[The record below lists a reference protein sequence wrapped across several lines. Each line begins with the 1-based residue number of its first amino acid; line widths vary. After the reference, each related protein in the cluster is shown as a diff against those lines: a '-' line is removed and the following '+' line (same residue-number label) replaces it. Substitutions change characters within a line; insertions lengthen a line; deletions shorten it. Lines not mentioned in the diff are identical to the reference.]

1 MVKGVDDFR
10 GSLMNSIGFAMFHS
24 RGSAK
29 VWLLVVA
36 MVVVLAVGIVAAAS
50 LLAPEPPPSPE
61 PLPLPVADSEQPPV
75 VYSIVVTDEEVLPLL
90 PLEGARLHFMPGNK
104 IQVGHKSVPFQ
115 PIINCGVSEG
125 MLWFS
130 GIPSWIDLSQ
140 VGQNVDNYLS
150 RWTPAWSFTV
160 DTSMT
165 LATSTVTPGDGLF
178 TANTTPTFDWADIAD
193 ESGVRYSLEVD
204 DNGDFSSPVVANS
217 KLRSPSYTL
226 TDEEALASGDY
237 FWRVMQWGKL
247 WVIGMP
253 PWLDISRHDPKVTRL
268 PTIVSV
274 ETGDGEA
281 KISYI
286 R

>member
-1 MVKGVDDFR
+1 
-10 GSLMNSIGFAMFHS
+10 MFYS
-24 RGSAK
+24 GGSAR

-36 MVVVLAVGIVAAAS
+36 VVVLIIGIVATVR
-50 LLAPEPPPSPE
+50 LLSPEQLPPSPVE
-61 PLPLPVADSEQPPV
+61 DEEEPPV
-75 VYSIVVTDEEVLPLL
+75 VRSVVVTDEEVLPLL

-104 IQVGHKSVPFQ
+104 IQVGYKSIPIE

-130 GIPSWIDLSQ
+130 GIPSWIDLTK
-140 VGQNVDNYLS
+140 VDKNVDNYLS

-160 DTSMT
+160 DTS
-165 LATSTVTPGDGLF
+165 ATSATSIIIPEDRIR
-178 TANTTPTFDWADIAD
+178 TANITPTFDWANIAD
-193 ESGVRYSLEVD
+193 ESGVKFSLEVD
-204 DNGDFSSPVVANS
+204 DNSDFSLPLVAKS

-226 TDEEALASGDY
+226 TDEEALANGSY
-237 FWRVMQWGKL
+237 FWRVMQRGKV

-253 PWLDISRHDPKVTRL
+253 PWLDISRYDPEVSEL

-274 ETGDGEA
+274 ETGEG
-281 KISYI
+281 KVTIKYI